1 MHVCAIASARA
12 TIGGPLRS
20 DLLRRTSAR
29 AAAFQSLTTVAHAE
43 AAQTNTA
50 AKVIITL
57 IIKRISIVVLQ
68 LDSDDREALDLD
80 GEFR

>member
-57 IIKRISIVVLQ
+57 IIKRISMVVLQ

>member
-57 IIKRISIVVLQ
+57 IIKRISMVVLQ

-80 GEFR
+80 GELR